1 MAKPSWLKQKLRAEM
16 VGPRKQWGGARPGA
30 GRPREKASVVDL
42 RLNNIQRLSLLEMGN
57 GDIQAGVQALIDKH
71 L

>member
-1 MAKPSWLKQKLRAEM
+1 VGRPSWLSQKIKADL
-16 VGPRKQWGGARPGA
+16 VGPIKPWGGARPGA
-30 GRPREKASVVDL
+30 GRPRTKEPVVNL
-42 RLNNIQRLSLLEMGN
+42 RLNNIQRLSLKELGN

>member
-1 MAKPSWLKQKLRAEM
+1 M

-30 GRPREKASVVDL
+30 GRPREKSPVVDL
-42 RLNNIQRLSLLEMGN
+42 RLNNIQRLSLLELGD

>member
-1 MAKPSWLKQKLRAEM
+1 MGKPSWLKQKIRAEM

-30 GRPREKASVVDL
+30 GRPKTKAPVVDL
-42 RLNNIQRLSLLEMGN
+42 RLNNIQRLSLLELGN
-57 GDIQAGVQALIDKH
+57 GDIQAGVQALIDKY

>member
-1 MAKPSWLKQKLRAEM
+1 MGKPSWLKQKIRAEM

-30 GRPREKASVVDL
+30 GRPKTKAPVVDL

-57 GDIQAGVQALIDKH
+57 GDIQSGVQALIDKY

>member
-1 MAKPSWLKQKLRAEM
+1 MGKPSWLKQKIRSEL

-30 GRPREKASVVDL
+30 GRPKTKAPVVDL
-42 RLNNIQRLSLLEMGN
+42 RLNNIQRLSLLELGN
-57 GDIQAGVQALIDKH
+57 GDIQAGVQALIDKY